1 MQDFNTTFPHFLERC
16 LDLKGIVT
24 PIAYL
29 LLTGG
34 LIVTILTTHR
44 SGSSSF
50 RIFGRI
56 ILLTAFI
63 VFLPTWGNWIVSVV
77 DDTVKNVLKV
87 DPSKIF
93 DQYNAALELKKSAG
107 VDKHWWE
114 KLMDWRAAPLEWVT
128 TAFFFYLGWLA
139 SALMWWAYILQS
151 AILFMGYAL
160 SPIFIGFLAF
170 PSVQEVGRRYLLHLT
185 GVMLWP
191 LGWGLAGLITEG
203 MIDFMTDRS
212 FLRPSELLGNE
223 AYSLQNFMGIAFL
236 GIWIVFSTIAAPVML
251 QRAIQTGSAVAANL
265 LGGAFAAGRA
275 GLSAG
280 SSTFVA
286 AGMGKSGARLLSAG
300 GAAIV
305 SAGETVM
312 GAGLNNGGSLVGS
325 LAQIR
330 AFQEPATNA
339 RAGKGRRFPQND
351 PTGDKTVEAL
361 LQSTRNPYSTLK

>member
-34 LIVTILTTHR
+34 LIVTVLTTHR
-44 SGSSSF
+44 SGSASF

-93 DQYNAALELKKSAG
+93 DQYKAALELKKSAG

-170 PSVQEVGRRYLLHLT
+170 PSVQEIGRRYLLHLT

-212 FLRPSELLGNE
+212 FLMPSELLGNE
-223 AYSLQNFMGIAFL
+223 AYSLQNFMGVAFL

-251 QRAIQTGSAVAANL
+251 QRAIQTGSAVTANL
-265 LGGAFAAGRA
+265 LSGAFAAGRA
-275 GLSAG
+275 AFSAG
-280 SSTFVA
+280 TSTFAA
-286 AGMGKSGARLLSAG
+286 AGMGKSGAGLLQAG
-300 GAAIV
+300 VVAAA
-305 SAGETVM
+305 STAETAI
-312 GAGLNNGGSLVGS
+312 GAGVNSGGSLVGS

-330 AFQEPATNA
+330 AFQEPSAIA
-339 RAGKGRRFPQND
+339 AKSRGRRFPQND
-351 PTGDKTVEAL
+351 PTGDRTVEDL
-361 LQSTRNPYSTLK
+361 LRRTRNPYSSG

>member
-24 PIAYL
+24 PLAYL

-34 LIVTILTTHR
+34 LIATVLTNHR
-44 SGSSSF
+44 SGSAHF

-56 ILLTAFI
+56 ILFTAFI
-63 VFLPTWGNWIVSVV
+63 VFLPTWGNWVVSVV

-107 VDKHWWE
+107 ADKSWWE
-114 KLMDWRAAPLEWVT
+114 KIMDWRAAPIEWIS
-128 TAFFFYLGWLA
+128 TAFFFYLGWVA
-139 SALMWWAYILQS
+139 SAIMWWAYMLQN

-170 PSVQEVGRRYLLHLT
+170 PSVQDVGRRYLLHLA

-223 AYSLQNFMGIAFL
+223 GYSLQNLMGLAFL
-236 GIWIVFSTIAAPVML
+236 GIWILFSTIAAPVML
-251 QRAIQTGSAVAANL
+251 QRAVQTGASAAANL
-265 LGGAFAAGRA
+265 LGGAFGAARA
-275 GLSAG
+275 AFGAG
-280 SSTFVA
+280 TSTFAA
-286 AGMGKSGARLLSAG
+286 AGMGRSGVGLASAG
-300 GAAIV
+300 AVAAA
-305 SAGETVM
+305 SAAETVI

-325 LAQIR
+325 LAQIK
-330 AFQEPATNA
+330 AFQEPAMSRA
-339 RAGKGRRFPQND
+339 RSGARQRFPQND
-351 PTGDKTVEAL
+351 PTGDRTVEDL
-361 LQSTRNPYSTLK
+361 LRRTRNPYSQG